1 MTWRAAAPADAT
13 AVAANASE
21 SGLRRHAFAPD
32 TAGLTETYA
41 AAARMSPAAQ
51 VRDIG
56 AVFHG
61 LFRSRG
67 GPEPVAPLVNSLWTS
82 PQPSARPSPRRLRPR
97 RAGPSRAGGQPAGG
111 ELGLFQDQLPDARA
125 LFRGRV

>member
-1 MTWRAAAPADAT
+1 
-13 AVAANASE
+13 
-21 SGLRRHAFAPD
+21 
-32 TAGLTETYA
+32 
-41 AAARMSPAAQ
+41 MSPAAQ

-67 GPEPVAPLVNSLWTS
+67 RGARGAVGEFALDVAAAAGRGDQRL
-82 PQPSARPSPRRLRPR
+82 RRLRLR
-97 RAGPSRAGGQPAGG
+97 RAPAAPVEAGG
-111 ELGLFQDQLPDARA
+111 ELDLFQDQLPDARA